1 MIVLDTNVVSEPLS
15 RVPDQNVLRW
25 LAEHSTDVAV
35 TSVTVAELR
44 FGVQRLPEG
53 RRRDHLTAA
62 VDDLIVGAAERILPF
77 DAEAADTAGRLRAR
91 RESVGRL
98 VSAEDTVIAAICL
111 AGGHTLAT
119 RNTKDFDD
127 AGFEFHNPWVR

>member
-1 MIVLDTNVVSEPLS
+1 VIVLDTNVVSEPLS

-25 LAEHSTDVAV
+25 LAENSAEVAV
-35 TSVTVAELR
+35 TSITVAELR

-53 RRRDHLTAA
+53 RRRDHLAAA

-77 DAEAADTAGRLRAR
+77 DAEAADNAGRLRAR
-91 RESVGRL
+91 RERVGRL
-98 VSAEDTVIAAICL
+98 VSTEDTMIAAICL

-119 RNTKDFDD
+119 RNTRDFDD
-127 AGFEFHNPWVR
+127 AGVELHNPWAD

>member
-25 LAEHSTDVAV
+25 IAEHATDLAI
-35 TSVTVAELR
+35 TSITVAELR
-44 FGVQRLPEG
+44 FGVQRMTEG
-53 RRRDHLTAA
+53 RRRDHLAAA
-62 VDDLIVGAAERILPF
+62 VHDLIVGAAERILPF

-98 VSAEDTVIAAICL
+98 VSAEDTMIAAICL
-111 AGGHTLAT
+111 AGGHALAT
-119 RNTKDFDD
+119 RNTRDFDD
-127 AGFEFHNPWVR
+127 AGVELHNPWAD

>member
-25 LAEHSTDVAV
+25 LAEHSTEVAV
-35 TSVTVAELR
+35 TSITVAELR

-77 DAEAADTAGRLRAR
+77 DAEAADSAGRLRAR
-91 RESVGRL
+91 RERVGRL
-98 VSAEDTVIAAICL
+98 VSTEDTMIAAICL

-119 RNTKDFDD
+119 RNTRDFDD
-127 AGFEFHNPWVR
+127 AGVELHNPWAD

>member
-1 MIVLDTNVVSEPLS
+1 VIVLDTNVVSEPLS

-25 LAEHSTDVAV
+25 LAEHSTDVAI

-44 FGVQRLPEG
+44 FGAQRLPKG

-98 VSAEDTVIAAICL
+98 VSAEDTMIAAICL
-111 AGGHTLAT
+111 AGGHALAT
-119 RNTKDFDD
+119 RNMKDFDD
-127 AGFEFHNPWVR
+127 AGFELHNPWVY

>member
-1 MIVLDTNVVSEPLS
+1 MIVLDTDVVSEPLS

-25 LAEHSTDVAV
+25 LAEHSTDVAI
-35 TSVTVAELR
+35 TSLTVAELR

-98 VSAEDTVIAAICL
+98 VSAEDTMIAAICL
-111 AGGHTLAT
+111 AGGHALAT
-119 RNTKDFDD
+119 RNTRDFDD
-127 AGFEFHNPWVR
+127 AGVELHNPWAD

>member
-25 LAEHSTDVAV
+25 IAEHATDLAI
-35 TSVTVAELR
+35 TSITVAEIR
-44 FGVQRLPEG
+44 FGVQRMPEG
-53 RRRDHLTAA
+53 RRRDHLAAA

-98 VSAEDTVIAAICL
+98 VSAEDTMIAAICL
-111 AGGHTLAT
+111 AGGHALAT
-119 RNTKDFDD
+119 RNTRDFDD
-127 AGFEFHNPWVR
+127 AGVELHNPWAD

>member
-1 MIVLDTNVVSEPLS
+1 VIVLDTNVVSEPLS

-25 LAEHSTDVAV
+25 LAEHSTDVAI
-35 TSVTVAELR
+35 TSLTVAELR

-53 RRRDHLTAA
+53 RRRDHLAAA

-98 VSAEDTVIAAICL
+98 VSAEDTMIAAICL
-111 AGGHTLAT
+111 AGGHALAT
-119 RNTKDFDD
+119 RNTRDFDD
-127 AGFEFHNPWVR
+127 AGVELHNPWAD

>member
-1 MIVLDTNVVSEPLS
+1 VIVLDTDVVSEPLS

-25 LAEHSTDVAV
+25 LAEHSTDVAI
-35 TSVTVAELR
+35 TSLTVAELR

-98 VSAEDTVIAAICL
+98 VSAEDTMIAAICL
-111 AGGHTLAT
+111 AGGHALAT
-119 RNTKDFDD
+119 RNTRDFDD
-127 AGFEFHNPWVR
+127 AGVELHNPWAD